1 MNKSFK
7 QMHSTLLFKDFF
19 VQRMVENKAKVSKV
33 SKKKGENF
41 LLVKILSDFLSHSA
55 IRVYS
60 CIAFSVLVNLTAVKT
75 ARCLSLH

>member
-1 MNKSFK
+1 
-7 QMHSTLLFKDFF
+7 MHSTLLFKDFF
-19 VQRMVENKAKVSKV
+19 VQRMVENKAKV

-60 CIAFSVLVNLTAVKT
+60 CFVFSAMVVMAAVKT